1 MFFRILRKSFSKRKS
16 RAAIAIISVIIGA
29 AIATSLISVSNDISE
44 NVGNEFRKYGANL
57 LVVPKTDTIEVGFPG
72 VDFGSVTN
80 QRYINESDLW
90 KIRGIFWRL
99 NVLGFAPLLYQ
110 VVQIDNNMDSQN
122 VVLVGTYFDH
132 EVQIIQPFA
141 PEDPAVFTTGIQAIS
156 PWWKITGD
164 WISDPLDIHSS
175 MVGMN
180 VADKLGLSLGDI
192 YTVNYIRDYEQPNQ
206 FTSYDLKIV
215 GIIETDGHEDNQ
227 IFVNL
232 QVAQNI
238 SGRMGLVHTVQ
249 VSALCNECPVEAF
262 ATQIEG
268 SIPYIEA
275 RTVKQLV
282 SAEMNILSK
291 IENMMFLITIVALFA
306 SALGVLTTMTSSV
319 IERQKEIGLMKSVG
333 ADNRQIVSLFFS
345 EATII
350 ALVGA
355 ILGYLIGI
363 VLAQFVGISVF
374 NTTISPRVEI
384 IPIVIAISLGV
395 VILASILPVRRAV
408 RIEPA
413 IVLRG
418 E

>member
-1 MFFRILRKSFSKRKS
+1 MFLRILGKSFSKRKTRS
-16 RAAIAIISVIIGA
+16 IIAIISVIIGA
-29 AIATSLISVSNDISE
+29 SIATSLISVSSDISE

-57 LVVPKTDTIEVGFPG
+57 LIVPESETIEVGFPG

-110 VVQIDNNMDSQN
+110 VIQIDTDIDSQN
-122 VVLVGTYFDH
+122 VVLVGTYFNQDV
-132 EVQIIQPFA
+132 EVIQPYA
-141 PEDPAVFTTGIQAIS
+141 PDDPGVFTTGIKTIS
-156 PWWKITGD
+156 PWWQINGEWITNS
-164 WISDPLDIHSS
+164 SDNHSS
-175 MVGMN
+175 MVGKN
-180 VADKLGLSLGDI
+180 VAEKLGLSVGDW
-192 YTVNYIRDYEQPNQ
+192 YTINYIRDVEQPDLI
-206 FTSYDLKIV
+206 TSHDLAVV
-215 GIIETDGHEDNQ
+215 GIIETEGHEDNQ
-227 IFVNL
+227 IFVNMH
-232 QVAQNI
+232 VAQHI
-238 SGRMGLVHTVQ
+238 SNRMGLVHTVQ

-268 SIPYIEA
+268 AIPYVEA

-282 SAEMNILSK
+282 SAEMNILGK
-291 IENMMFLITIVALFA
+291 IENMMFLVTIVALFA

-333 ADNRQIVSLFFS
+333 ADNNQIVALFFS
-345 EATII
+345 EAGII
-350 ALVGA
+350 AIIGA
-355 ILGYLIGI
+355 LLGYVIGI

-374 NTTISPRVEI
+374 NTTIAPRLEI
-384 IPIVIAISLGV
+384 IPV
-395 VILASILPVRRAV
+395 VIGISMAVVLLASILPVRRAV